1 MDKGIWVSESW
12 RKEVF
17 FHGPSSVRVG
27 AYGLMVQRVCVCV
40 CVCVC
45 FFIHFALWLTSLS
58 PEGSMLS
65 NTRSRSIIGCW
76 KTAASVHSKTLFY
89 HKT

>member
-1 MDKGIWVSESW
+1 M
-12 RKEVF
+12 F

-40 CVCVC
+40 

-76 KTAASVHSKTLFY
+76 KTAASVRSKTLFY